1 MSAGSIKDETFF
13 FFPKESE
20 EILLNII
27 LLKMHKIIQL

>member
-1 MSAGSIKDETFF
+1 MSAGSIKDETF

-27 LLKMHKIIQL
+27 LLKIHKIIQL